1 MLTKSQRPLNEDE
14 RQRLN
19 YMQEH
24 VLDPVP
30 AVAGIASFNLRW
42 IGISIGIL
50 ALCVFLFIKGLHRGG
65 DSSVIWARM
74 APLAFIFG
82 VLALFSAFIAA
93 RSFFGLTFGRQQFA
107 RDLIQRIRVAL
118 ENGKASV
125 CSVKSN
131 RVIVIE
137 ETKDAGV
144 AFIYDL
150 GDGTSFYLRSDDY
163 DYYPESTTGTEKP
176 WPAHRFDIVRSSAN
190 DLLVGVFGAREQLEP
205 SQTVP
210 ITEMPHSF
218 LSAEEP
224 KTETILPGSPEE
236 ILKRLGHRP
245 AHEKE

>member
-1 MLTKSQRPLNEDE
+1 
-14 RQRLN
+14 
-19 YMQEH
+19 
-24 VLDPVP
+24 
-30 AVAGIASFNLRW
+30 
-42 IGISIGIL
+42 
-50 ALCVFLFIKGLHRGG
+50 
-65 DSSVIWARM
+65 
-74 APLAFIFG
+74 
-82 VLALFSAFIAA
+82 
-93 RSFFGLTFGRQQFA
+93 
-107 RDLIQRIRVAL
+107 
-118 ENGKASV
+118 
-125 CSVKSN
+125 
-131 RVIVIE
+131 VIE